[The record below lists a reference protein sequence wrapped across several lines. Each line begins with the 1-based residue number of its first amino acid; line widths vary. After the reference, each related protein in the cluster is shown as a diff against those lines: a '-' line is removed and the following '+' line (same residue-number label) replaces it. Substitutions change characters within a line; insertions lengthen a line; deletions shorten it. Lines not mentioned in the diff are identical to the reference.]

1 MLQTATNPNR
11 GRRTTTTTRKI
22 MRTVHGLPRVEEA
35 KRDAVVPTT
44 APIVLRRRRSRA
56 WTVVGPSGL
65 RGKKTRERR
74 VRRSALLAPEEIENE
89 GRGRGRGRLSEPSM
103 VCPGLKKQSGTLLC
117 RPLPN
122 RPSSSSSGM
131 DGCWS
136 KRFARKENAGTEGT
150 AVGSARSRRD
160 RERRTRDEDDR
171 DRKQIDTRYFGDGTL
186 ARRRELHT
194 AHAEFY

>member
-1 MLQTATNPNR
+1 MV
-11 GRRTTTTTRKI
+11 K
-22 MRTVHGLPRVEEA
+22 
-35 KRDAVVPTT
+35 AVC
-44 APIVLRRRRSRA
+44 A
-56 WTVVGPSGL
+56 
-65 RGKKTRERR
+65 GKKTRERR
-74 VRRSALLAPEEIENE
+74 VQRLALLGPEEIENE
-89 GRGRGRGRLSEPSM
+89 GRGRGRGQGRGRGRGRGRLCEPST
-103 VCPGLKKQSGTLLC
+103 VCPGSKKQSGTLC
-117 RPLPN
+117 RPRPN